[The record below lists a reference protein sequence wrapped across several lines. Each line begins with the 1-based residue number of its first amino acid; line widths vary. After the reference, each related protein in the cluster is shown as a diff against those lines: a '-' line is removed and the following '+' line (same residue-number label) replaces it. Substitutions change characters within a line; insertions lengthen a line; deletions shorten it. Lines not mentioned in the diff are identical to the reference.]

1 MGLTSL
7 MKETHKFAEK
17 LDERLALEYPGPWC
31 QSMSNPETE
40 IIGPNVTERL
50 ARRQIWRG

>member
-7 MKETHKFAEK
+7 IKETHKFAEK

-31 QSMSNPETE
+31 QYMSNPETE
-40 IIGPNVTERL
+40 IIGPNVTEHL